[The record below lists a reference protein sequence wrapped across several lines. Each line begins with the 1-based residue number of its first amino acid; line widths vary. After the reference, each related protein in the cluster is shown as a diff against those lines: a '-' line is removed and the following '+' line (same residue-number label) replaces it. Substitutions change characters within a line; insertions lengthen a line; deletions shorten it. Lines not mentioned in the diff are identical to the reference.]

1 MNVSCEHGGLQYRL
15 RQRQILLSTR
25 LPIKIAIVYNLTGNE
40 DSKEMLALKQSMA
53 EALKLRQTELEDKLY
68 DKVQELK
75 KLCLEESVSRF

>member
-1 MNVSCEHGGLQYRL
+1 MNVSCEHGRLQYRL
-15 RQRQILLSTR
+15 GQRQILLSTR

-75 KLCLEESVSRF
+75 KLCMEESVSRF